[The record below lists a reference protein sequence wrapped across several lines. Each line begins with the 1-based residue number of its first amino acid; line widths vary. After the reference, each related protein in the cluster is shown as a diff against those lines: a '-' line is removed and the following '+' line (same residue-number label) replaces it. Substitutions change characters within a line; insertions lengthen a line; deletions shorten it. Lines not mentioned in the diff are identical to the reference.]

1 MGKMGGAARESL
13 THSPFTLLILVVV
26 TRNTTSS
33 IWRVI
38 KSKAVYINTSHQLD
52 RPAIASWCLT
62 LLLCIGTLAEA
73 LAGRAAWLFP
83 ARCSEML
90 LITLVTATLAGRSSF
105 TLFGPRGCSAWSDR
119 WDRDTALDVRSLP
132 PLAGR
137 CLKAGALPGRTRLAP
152 SGRSERVSLE
162 VMVRERP

>member
-1 MGKMGGAARESL
+1 MVC
-13 THSPFTLLILVVV
+13 HD
-26 TRNTTSS
+26 
-33 IWRVI
+33 
-38 KSKAVYINTSHQLD
+38 TSHQLD
-52 RPAIASWCLT
+52 RPAIASWCFT

-83 ARCSEML
+83 ARCSDML

-105 TLFGPRGCSAWSDR
+105 TLFGPRGCSAWNDR

-137 CLKAGALPGRTRLAP
+137 CLKTGALPGRTRLAP
-152 SGRSERVSLE
+152 SGRSARVSLE